1 MKQKERKKGKIMIAG
16 LIISIAALGF
26 CLNKGIAGA
35 VIFTWG
41 LGTIL
46 VLKETLYTGVA
57 GFYKRIEDIMAVLVE
72 NVAGAVL
79 VGSAAGLANNL
90 VKESCVGIAQA
101 RLQNP
106 VWSFLGAIGCGF
118 IITTVV
124 LAWRRGAV
132 IPLLFGVPL
141 FILAG
146 LPHSIADAFYF
157 SASGILE
164 PQVFC
169 VWCAEVVG
177 NFIGCNLL
185 WKKTRS

>member
-1 MKQKERKKGKIMIAG
+1 MIAG

-26 CLNKGIAGA
+26 CLNKGIIGA
-35 VIFTWG
+35 IIFTWG

-46 VLKETLYTGVA
+46 ALKETLYTGVA
-57 GFYKRIEDIMAVLVE
+57 GFYKRIDDIIAVLVT
-72 NVAGAVL
+72 NTAGAVL
-79 VGSAAGLANNL
+79 VGSIVGLANNL
-90 VKESCVGIAQA
+90 VKESCEAIAQA
-101 RLQNP
+101 RLNDP
-106 VWSFLGAIGCGF
+106 LWSFLGAIGCGF

-124 LAWRRGAV
+124 LAWRRGAA

-141 FILAG
+141 FVLAG

-157 SASGILE
+157 SASGIHE

-169 VWCAEVVG
+169 IWCAEVVG

-185 WKKTRS
+185 WKKTRKF